1 MQKNNKISQDIV
13 KEAII
18 NYRNDGKELMRKL
31 AEKYGLDIK
40 NENDYEKLIAKNNK
54 EIPRKGELSKRWN
67 YAFHGS
73 ECGFYNKK
81 YKQKV
86 EVVLSNYPEFGH
98 LDAWFLFSYMES
110 TEKFKKYTEEI
121 DWQQLKHYIEKLHK
135 TGEIEFVNN

>member
-1 MQKNNKISQDIV
+1 MQKDNKISQDIV

-18 NYRNDGKELMRKL
+18 NYRSDGKELMRKL

-86 EVVLSNYPEFGH
+86 EVVLSNQPEFGH
-98 LDAWFLFSYMES
+98 LDAWFLFSYMAS
-110 TEKFKKYTEEI
+110 TEKFKTYIEEI
-121 DWQQLKHYIEKLHK
+121 DWQQLKHYIEKLYK

>member
-1 MQKNNKISQDIV
+1 MQKDNKISQDIV

-31 AEKYGLDIK
+31 AEKYGLDIED
-40 NENDYEKLIAKNNK
+40 ENDYEKLIAKNNK
-54 EIPRKGELSKRWN
+54 EISRKGELSKRWN

-86 EVVLSNYPEFGH
+86 EVVLSNHPEFGH

-110 TEKFKKYTEEI
+110 TEKFRKYTDEI
-121 DWQQLKHYIEKLHK
+121 DWQQLKHYIEKLYK
-135 TGEIEFVNN
+135 TGEIEFVNK